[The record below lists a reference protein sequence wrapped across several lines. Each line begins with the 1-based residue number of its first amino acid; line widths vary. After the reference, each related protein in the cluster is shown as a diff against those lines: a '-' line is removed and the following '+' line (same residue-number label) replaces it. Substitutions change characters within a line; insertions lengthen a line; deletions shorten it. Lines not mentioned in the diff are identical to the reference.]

1 MPKFF
6 HKSANKK
13 EKAKDKPKKI
23 SVSPKKPNFL
33 REILSFSIFGG
44 FSQTE
49 RINFFRNLS
58 AMLSSGISVVDSLE
72 ILIDQVKNKKVKR
85 AIQAMADDTKNG
97 QKLANA
103 MAKFPKY
110 FAEPLVETVN
120 MGDIAGK
127 LTETLDQ
134 IANDLEKDEELKK
147 KVQGALAYPIIIT
160 CVMIIVAAAF
170 GFFILPTIGEMFGE
184 INAPLPL
191 PTRIILAT
199 SLFLKTYPFILLGT
213 MIGIIIFFFLMFR
226 IKKGRYIMHYL
237 MLRIPIFGDLI
248 KQYNLILFFR
258 SLESLFSS
266 GVSLVYAVDVAKKT
280 VTNDVY
286 KKVLESIYPVLL
298 HGTPFTTAIEPFT
311 FFFSRQTQKII
322 WVGEKTGK
330 VEEALNR
337 ITAYY
342 ERSVDYKTRML
353 TVLIEPILMIIIG
366 IVVGGLA
373 LSIFMPLYGLVRV
386 I

>member
-1 MPKFF
+1 
-6 HKSANKK
+6 
-13 EKAKDKPKKI
+13 
-23 SVSPKKPNFL
+23 
-33 REILSFSIFGG
+33 
-44 FSQTE
+44 
-49 RINFFRNLS
+49 
-58 AMLSSGISVVDSLE
+58 
-72 ILIDQVKNKKVKR
+72 
-85 AIQAMADDTKNG
+85 
-97 QKLANA
+97 
-103 MAKFPKY
+103 
-110 FAEPLVETVN
+110 
-120 MGDIAGK
+120 
-127 LTETLDQ
+127 
-134 IANDLEKDEELKK
+134 
-147 KVQGALAYPIIIT
+147 
-160 CVMIIVAAAF
+160 
-170 GFFILPTIGEMFGE
+170 
-184 INAPLPL
+184 
-191 PTRIILAT
+191 
-199 SLFLKTYPFILLGT
+199 LFLKTYPFVLLGT
-213 MIGIIIFFFLMFR
+213 MAGLIIFFFLMFR

-237 MLRIPIFGDLI
+237 MLRIPIFGELI